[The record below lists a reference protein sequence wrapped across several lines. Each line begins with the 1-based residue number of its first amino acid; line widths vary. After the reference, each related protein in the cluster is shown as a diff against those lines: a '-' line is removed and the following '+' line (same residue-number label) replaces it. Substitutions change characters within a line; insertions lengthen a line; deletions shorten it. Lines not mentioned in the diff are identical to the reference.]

1 MNRAFRL
8 GLFIVATLLILAAG
22 VFLIGNNQLRFQPTY
37 RVKAEFQ
44 NVEGLSEGGDVRV
57 GGIHK
62 GTVKQIDLPRQPDG
76 KVTVVMDLETATRD
90 IVKKD
95 STAAIKS
102 EGLLG
107 DKYLEVSFGSKDAP
121 RVKDGDTI
129 RSEPPLDI
137 SDLIKKS
144 DQILDSAQGAVQN
157 VEGAADNLKSISSK
171 VDQGK
176 GTVGALVNDK
186 KLYNQVNAGAT
197 AFQEDMEALKHN
209 FFLRGFFN
217 KRGYED
223 STELTKHQIVR
234 LPAGQPVK
242 TFVYDAKKIFDKP
255 DTAKLKNEK
264 LLNETGKFLEANPFG
279 EAVVE
284 ASMDL
289 KGDSEKD
296 SVLAEARA
304 MVVREYLANNFRL
317 DDTRVKTFPVGKSE
331 EGAQVKIIVYPVAQ
345 SSSDPVSAKR

>member
-1 MNRAFRL
+1 MTRAFRL
-8 GLFIVATLLILAAG
+8 GLFIVATLLILAVG

-44 NVEGLSEGGDVRV
+44 NVEGLSEGSDVRV

-76 KVTVVMDLETATRD
+76 KVTVVMDLENGTRD

-107 DKYLEVSFGSKDAP
+107 DKYLEVSFGSKAAQ
-121 RVKDGDTI
+121 RLKDGDTI
-129 RSEPPLDI
+129 GSERPLDI
-137 SDLIKKS
+137 SDLIKKT
-144 DQILDSAQGAVQN
+144 DQILDTAQGAVRN

-209 FFLRGFFN
+209 FLLRGFFRN
-217 KRGYED
+217 RGYED
-223 STELTKHQIVR
+223 STELSKHEISS
-234 LPAGQPVK
+234 LPAGTPSQRF
-242 TFVYDAKKIFDKP
+242 TYDAQKIFDKP
-255 DTAKLKNEK
+255 DSARLKNQK
-264 LLNETGKFLEANPFG
+264 LLNDAGKFLQDNNFG
-279 EAVVE
+279 LAVV
-284 ASMDL
+284 AAYTGM
-289 KGDSEKD
+289 KGDSDKERT
-296 SVLAEARA
+296 LTQARA
-304 MVVREYLANNFRL
+304 MVVRQYLVENFKV
-317 DDTRVKTFPVGKSE
+317 DDTR
-331 EGAQVKIIVYPVAQ
+331 I
-345 SSSDPVSAKR
+345 